1 MRTVISNK
9 IRIYNCSIEL
19 FWWCKD
25 NLVITNPDWA
35 TLMRLGKE
43 DTINRKNVP
52 SELKLYS
59 EYNGGLDL
67 ELPFGTLIAIW
78 PFIKDHEYELR
89 FNNNGQVIDQNMKIS
104 MPLYDYQEEAVRKL
118 LIAKGGVLQASAGS
132 GKTQI
137 GIDLIKRIGKNALW
151 ICGKTDLLNQ
161 TISRIHSLYPNI
173 AVGKIT
179 DGEVKMVENGITVS
193 TVQTLIHVDGEIYAK
208 KFDTVVVDECFPA
221 GTKISTDKGY
231 KNIENIKIGDKVL
244 SFNHQT
250 KKAEYKKVLNLFVK
264 TSLCLT
270 QVTLSDKILIATN
283 NHPIYTQRG
292 YVAAE
297 DLKYGDYVLCDMRK
311 TSCFGRINKAKTGMG
326 EKDGESVLFSCLSLC
341 DSGSTFNGGK
351 QKICQSKNERKQSNE
366 QFGSTSEN
374 DKNEGTEWNI
384 ASANKKSRRKWSNCT
399 MPEFIEFETSRNGL
413 SNNNGISC
421 SNSSN
426 KGATKLLSNMLQD
439 RYSDSC
445 SYDCDRGRWRNS
457 SWSENK
463 GKRQKEKRFFVWQRV
478 ESVQNYQQ
486 SNQEKSKRSYTVYNF
501 EVEDNNNY
509 FANDVLVHN
518 CHACVSAPTKMKMFG
533 KVVGNIAAR
542 YKYGLTATPSRSDT
556 MIKAMYAILG
566 CNLHGEFAP
575 VHIIEKEKTN
585 TLTAKH
591 IRVDLDTEFS
601 YDTLDEVGT
610 LDYAALIDFLSTNQK
625 RNQAIVDNVIKVMD
639 KHQKQLVLCSRKE
652 HCETINKMLQDR
664 GVKSVLLM
672 GDVAKGKRKKIL
684 TGVTD
689 WNVIV
694 ATTSLCKEGLDMP
707 ELSCLHWAMV
717 IGDKVATIQ
726 SAGRIERVFE
736 GKPEPE
742 IYDYVDM
749 NYPYCIGKWKKR
761 VAFLRKR

>member
-9 IRIYNCSIEL
+9 IRVYNCSIEL
-19 FWWCKD
+19 FFWCKD
-25 NLVITNPDWA
+25 NLIITNPDWA

-43 DTINRKNVP
+43 DTINRRNVP
-52 SELKLYS
+52 AELKLYS

-67 ELPFGTLIAIW
+67 ELPFGTLQAIW
-78 PFIKDHEYELR
+78 PFIKDSEYELR
-89 FNNNGQVIDQNMKIS
+89 FNDNGQVIDQSMKIS

-193 TVQTLIHVDGEIYAK
+193 TVQTLIHVDREIYAK
-208 KFDTVVVDECFPA
+208 KFDTVVVDEC
-221 GTKISTDKGY
+221 
-231 KNIENIKIGDKVL
+231 
-244 SFNHQT
+244 
-250 KKAEYKKVLNLFVK
+250 
-264 TSLCLT
+264 
-270 QVTLSDKILIATN
+270 
-283 NHPIYTQRG
+283 
-292 YVAAE
+292 
-297 DLKYGDYVLCDMRK
+297 
-311 TSCFGRINKAKTGMG
+311 
-326 EKDGESVLFSCLSLC
+326 
-341 DSGSTFNGGK
+341 
-351 QKICQSKNERKQSNE
+351 
-366 QFGSTSEN
+366 
-374 DKNEGTEWNI
+374 
-384 ASANKKSRRKWSNCT
+384 
-399 MPEFIEFETSRNGL
+399 
-413 SNNNGISC
+413 
-421 SNSSN
+421 
-426 KGATKLLSNMLQD
+426 
-439 RYSDSC
+439 
-445 SYDCDRGRWRNS
+445 
-457 SWSENK
+457 
-463 GKRQKEKRFFVWQRV
+463 
-478 ESVQNYQQ
+478 
-486 SNQEKSKRSYTVYNF
+486 
-501 EVEDNNNY
+501 
-509 FANDVLVHN
+509 
-518 CHACVSAPTKMKMFG
+518 HACV
-533 KVVGNIAAR
+533 VVGNIAAR
-542 YKYGLTATPSRSDT
+542 YKYGLTATPNRSDT

-566 CNLHGEFAP
+566 CNLKGEFAP
-575 VHIIEKEKTN
+575 VHIIEKDKTN

-591 IRVDLDTEFS
+591 IRFDLNTPFS
-601 YDTLDEVGT
+601 YDSLDESGM
-610 LDYAALIDFLSTNQK
+610 LDYNGLIEFLGHNQD
-625 RNQAIVDNVIKVMD
+625 RNSAIVNNVIKVMD
-639 KHQKQLVLCSRKE
+639 KHKKQLVLCMRKDQ
-652 HCETINKMLQDR
+652 CETINNMLQEK

-694 ATTSLCKEGLDMP
+694 GTVSLVKEGLDVP

-742 IYDYVDM
+742 IYDYVDV

>member
-1 MRTVISNK
+1 MRTIISDK
-9 IRIYNCSIEL
+9 IKVYDCSINL
-19 FWWCKD
+19 FWWCKE

-43 DTINRKNVP
+43 DTINRKHVP
-52 SELKLYS
+52 AELKLYS

-67 ELPFGTLIAIW
+67 ELPFGTLQAIW
-78 PFIKDHEYELR
+78 PFIKNDEYETR

-118 LIAKGGVLQASAGS
+118 LAARGGVLQASAGS

-137 GIDLIKRIGKNALW
+137 GIDLIKRIGRNALW

-179 DGEVKMVENGITVS
+179 DGEVQMVENGITVS
-193 TVQTLIHVDGEIYAK
+193 TVQTLIHVDREIYAK
-208 KFDTVVVDECFPA
+208 KFDTVVVDECH
-221 GTKISTDKGY
+221 S
-231 KNIENIKIGDKVL
+231 
-244 SFNHQT
+244 
-250 KKAEYKKVLNLFVK
+250 
-264 TSLCLT
+264 
-270 QVTLSDKILIATN
+270 
-283 NHPIYTQRG
+283 
-292 YVAAE
+292 
-297 DLKYGDYVLCDMRK
+297 
-311 TSCFGRINKAKTGMG
+311 
-326 EKDGESVLFSCLSLC
+326 
-341 DSGSTFNGGK
+341 
-351 QKICQSKNERKQSNE
+351 
-366 QFGSTSEN
+366 
-374 DKNEGTEWNI
+374 
-384 ASANKKSRRKWSNCT
+384 
-399 MPEFIEFETSRNGL
+399 
-413 SNNNGISC
+413 
-421 SNSSN
+421 
-426 KGATKLLSNMLQD
+426 
-439 RYSDSC
+439 
-445 SYDCDRGRWRNS
+445 
-457 SWSENK
+457 
-463 GKRQKEKRFFVWQRV
+463 
-478 ESVQNYQQ
+478 
-486 SNQEKSKRSYTVYNF
+486 
-501 EVEDNNNY
+501 
-509 FANDVLVHN
+509 
-518 CHACVSAPTKMKMFG
+518 CVSAPTKMKMFG

-542 YKYGLTATPSRSDT
+542 YKYGLTATPNRSDT

-591 IRVDLDTEFS
+591 IRVNLDTEFS
-601 YDTLDEVGT
+601 YDTLDESGM

-639 KHQKQLVLCSRKE
+639 KHKKQLVLCSRKE

-684 TGVTD
+684 TGITD

-742 IYDYVDM
+742 IYDYVDV